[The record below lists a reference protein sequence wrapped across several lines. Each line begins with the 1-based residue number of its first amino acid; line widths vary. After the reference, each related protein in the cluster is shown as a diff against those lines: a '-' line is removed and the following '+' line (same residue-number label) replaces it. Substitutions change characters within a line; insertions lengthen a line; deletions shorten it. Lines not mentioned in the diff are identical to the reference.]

1 MHGRQVGAWRA
12 LALFDVPFGREQ
24 SGDAVEWK
32 SLPRG
37 GNPCVYPAGGFC
49 PFRPRKRASL
59 WAQHEDGEDTQMGV
73 PSWSLPVKVWLIYVW
88 LSFQVE
94 KFVRVQQRAAK

>member
-1 MHGRQVGAWRA
+1 
-12 LALFDVPFGREQ
+12 
-24 SGDAVEWK
+24 
-32 SLPRG
+32 
-37 GNPCVYPAGGFC
+37 
-49 PFRPRKRASL
+49 
-59 WAQHEDGEDTQMGV
+59 MGV